1 VRVNQ
6 LVATTEEVLAE
17 LPVAAEPA
25 PLLPEGLVLQG
36 PLDAHGSEL
45 FARGAIMPQSR
56 ASMLV
61 SRVLAPVP
69 GERVLDLCAAPG
81 AKTTHLAALI
91 EDRGEV
97 VAVER
102 NRARA
107 DALASTCRQMH
118 AGCVRID
125 LQDAAEPR
133 PEPAFARV
141 LVDPPCSGLGTLQS
155 RPDLRWRTNP
165 DAIAQLSVLQRR
177 ILEAAAAATAPG
189 GALVYSVCTI
199 SDEEGPALVD
209 GFLRDHPE
217 FVAQDAAQAAGRERG
232 DGPYLQLLPHRDGT
246 DGFFIA
252 ALRRR

>member
-1 VRVNQ
+1 M
-6 LVATTEEVLAE
+6 ATIEDVLGA

-25 PLLPEGLVLQG
+25 PGLPEGLALQG
-36 PLDAHGSEL
+36 PFDAHGSEL
-45 FARGAIMPQSR
+45 FARGAMMPQSR

-81 AKTTHLAALI
+81 AKTTHMAALMQ
-91 EDRGEV
+91 DRGEV

-107 DALASTCRQMH
+107 DALAGTCRQMR

-125 LQDAAEPR
+125 VADAAQPRAEP
-133 PEPAFARV
+133 PFARV

-155 RPDLRWRTNP
+155 RPDLRWRVNP
-165 DAIAQLSVLQRR
+165 DAIAQLAVLQRR

-189 GALVYSVCTI
+189 GALIYSVCTI

-217 FVAQDAAQAAGRERG
+217 FALQEVPRDAWPDRVDGR
-232 DGPYLQLLPHRDGT
+232 YLQLLPHRDGT

-252 ALRRR
+252 ALNRR